1 MKRNTD
7 GFTLIELL
15 VVMVLV
21 TVLAGFTSIGFDFV
35 RRERVAATARELVAD
50 LQHARLNAMTGSG
63 KGTGIR
69 LVSGGKSYVIFKFE
83 DCNDDYTYDKDACD
97 GKREE
102 KVLSEKKMPDSLV
115 LTKTNPFTNVN
126 DDVRI
131 FDRFGSPRWPTWGAG
146 GITIV
151 ISSVPDAGLT
161 KCIAISQ
168 NRIREGVWKN
178 SDCL

>member
-1 MKRNTD
+1 MKSKKG

-15 VVMVLV
+15 VVMVLI
-21 TVLAGFTSIGFDFV
+21 TILAGFTSMGFDLL
-35 RRERVAATARELVAD
+35 RRERVTSATRELIAD
-50 LQHARLNAMTGSG
+50 LQRARLDAMTGDG

-83 DCNDDYTYDKDACD
+83 DCNDDYTYDTNTCN
-97 GKREE
+97 GNREE
-102 KVLSEKKMPDSLV
+102 KILSEKKLPDSLV
-115 LTKTNPFTNVN
+115 LTKTNLFTGVN

-131 FDRFGSPRWPTWGAG
+131 FDRSGITRWHTWGAG

-151 ISSVPDAGLT
+151 INSMPDAGLT
-161 KCIAISQ
+161 KCIAISV

-178 SDCL
+178 SACL